1 VAAEVFTPSF
11 GLRRAER
18 RRAGSARNPALNL
31 RLWLLLASALAGV
44 GCGDQR
50 ATATANP
57 IGSAVSPG
65 GSAARASAP
74 AAGARADLP
83 LSPAGGNPAGGNAA
97 GGNAASGNSP
107 TPGSVPG
114 SDGGGA
120 SAMPVVA
127 GGAAGA
133 SAAAVPAASG
143 CPPRMVSGEAR
154 LHFHHVHFNSTA
166 PAADIEFYVKY
177 FDVKAIDFCM
187 DGSGVATPAVQTDRG
202 YLLFTTVAAAPDK
215 GLNTYLEH
223 VGWANQNPTTEL
235 RRQMMLG
242 VQLWPPGD
250 FRQCEEVA
258 QGMSC
263 QGIFYYV
270 EPPNGARIEV
280 SSTPGP
286 STSGFAHLHL
296 NGEFP
301 DFYARVLGEALQ
313 TTSGTTNID
322 GVNLTNI
329 NRQTVMPENAVDSKG
344 KPIDHLGFST
354 GDIDGTLARIMGEG
368 IEIAE
373 PLSFKPEY
381 GFRSFMVKSPEGVW
395 LEIVEDSPFQ

>member
-1 VAAEVFTPSF
+1 MTCEDAVAAEVFIPSF
-11 GLRRAER
+11 GI
-18 RRAGSARNPALNL
+18 RRAGRRQPGAASI
-31 RLWLLLASALAGV
+31 LLGAVLAGA

-50 ATATANP
+50 ATASATP
-57 IGSAVSPG
+57 IGSAIGPG
-65 GSAARASAP
+65 ANTAGAMSSAGNRADAPLGPSANSAGGRDARAGAAPAGSGTAGSAATPIA
-74 AAGARADLP
+74 AAGAAG
-83 LSPAGGNPAGGNAA
+83 SPAEVAAA
-97 GGNAASGNSP
+97 G
-107 TPGSVPG
+107 T
-114 SDGGGA
+114 
-120 SAMPVVA
+120 
-127 GGAAGA
+127 
-133 SAAAVPAASG
+133 G
-143 CPPRMVSGEAR
+143 CPQRMVSGEAR

-177 FDVKAIDFCM
+177 FDVKAIDFCV
-187 DGSGVATPAVQTDRG
+187 DGASGVATPAVQTDRG
-202 YLLFTTVAAAPDK
+202 YLLFTTVGSAPDK

-223 VGWANQNPTTEL
+223 VGWANQNPTMEL
-235 RRQMMLG
+235 RRQMMLDIP
-242 VQLWPPGD
+242 LWPPGD
-250 FRQCEEVA
+250 FRQCQEVA

-301 DFYARVLGEALQ
+301 DFYARVLGEALE
-313 TTSGTTNID
+313 TTEGTTNVD

-373 PLSFKPEY
+373 PLSFKPDY

-395 LEIVEDSPFQ
+395 LEIVEDSQFR

>member
-1 VAAEVFTPSF
+1 MAVNVFTPSF
-11 GLRRAER
+11 GT
-18 RRAGSARNPALNL
+18 RRAGRRRPGSGVISCCMVLGAV
-31 RLWLLLASALAGV
+31 LAGT

-50 ATATANP
+50 AIAPATP
-57 IGSAVSPG
+57 IGTAVTPG
-65 GSAARASAP
+65 SS
-74 AAGARADLP
+74 AAGASASSAGTRAGAP
-83 LSPAGGNPAGGNAA
+83 PGPSAAGAGAGARDPQSGPSSAASANAA
-97 GGNAASGNSP
+97 GS
-107 TPGSVPG
+107 
-114 SDGGGA
+114 
-120 SAMPVVA
+120 SAGLVAA
-127 GGAAGA
+127 GGAAGTP
-133 SAAAVPAASG
+133 AAVPAGMG
-143 CPPRMVSGEAR
+143 CPQRMVSGEAR

-166 PAADIEFYVKY
+166 PAADIEFYLKY
-177 FDVKAIDFCM
+177 FDVKAIDFCI
-187 DGSGVATPAVQTDRG
+187 DAASGVATPAVQTDRG

-223 VGWANQNPTTEL
+223 IGWANPNPTSEL

-242 VQLWPPGD
+242 VPLWPPGD

-258 QGMSC
+258 QGMAC
-263 QGIFYYV
+263 QGGIFYYV

-280 SSTPGP
+280 SNTPGP
-286 STSGFAHLHL
+286 STTGFAHLHL

-313 TTSGTTNID
+313 TTGGTTNVD
-322 GVNLTNI
+322 GVNLTNT

-354 GDIDGTLARIMGEG
+354 ADIDGTLARITGEG
-368 IEIAE
+368 IEIAD

-395 LEIVEDSPFQ
+395 LEIVEDSPFR